1 MKPLLVST
9 AFCQFQ
15 IWFSACSDY
24 ICQNYVFLREVW
36 WRKDVKGHQVHIWI
50 PSWILLLHVAFSFF
64 GIDRS
69 TRVGKVS
76 KRQEKVVVAETT
88 ATWGENFRKRSKP
101 TRRTENFSNIKSPFI
116 DGSSHV
122 SSEVLLVPKSRTIGK
137 SDHLTLPKD
146 CTFSGGTKNPRE
158 RPLLKLPSSED
169 SREGLWSGQG
179 YILVFFVFVLSLSF
193 LFLQLQSL

>member
-24 ICQNYVFLREVW
+24 ICQNYVFLREVG
-36 WRKDVKGHQVHIWI
+36 WRKDVKGHQVRMNPVMNSVIACSI
-50 PSWILLLHVAFSFF
+50 FFF

-116 DGSSHV
+116 DGESYV
-122 SSEVLLVPKSRTIGK
+122 FWGATRPKITNYWQKWPSYPAKRLHFQCLTK
-137 SDHLTLPKD
+137 S
-146 CTFSGGTKNPRE
+146 PRE
-158 RPLLKLPSSED
+158 RPLLK
-169 SREGLWSGQG
+169 
-179 YILVFFVFVLSLSF
+179 
-193 LFLQLQSL
+193 

>member
-1 MKPLLVST
+1 MNSVITYSI
-9 AFCQFQ
+9 F
-15 IWFSACSDY
+15 
-24 ICQNYVFLREVW
+24 
-36 WRKDVKGHQVHIWI
+36 
-50 PSWILLLHVAFSFF
+50 FF

-146 CTFSGGTKNPRE
+146 CAFSAVIQNPRE
-158 RPLLKLPSSED
+158 RPLLKLPSSVD
-169 SREGLWSGQG
+169 SREGLLSGPG
-179 YILVFFVFVLSLSF
+179 YILVFLSLGLTYLYLFRGLGRAWDASCPPSWRPRESGGHEQVF
-193 LFLQLQSL
+193 LLYSNFSSLRNVTHNP